1 MNYVEEEM
9 LPGLL
14 LIVDFK
20 KAFDSI
26 SLEFIGKVFDFF
38 KFGLS
43 MKKWIS
49 VLYNNISSD
58 LNKIRILRELKL
70 VMSSIFYHN
79 SLMM

>member
-1 MNYVEEEM
+1 MNYVEEEN

-38 KFGLS
+38 KFGPS
-43 MKKWIS
+43 MKKK
-49 VLYNNISSD
+49 D
-58 LNKIRILRELKL
+58 LGFI
-70 VMSSIFYHN
+70 
-79 SLMM
+79 